1 MVGGARGRGELGGAG
16 VGGGDVVVER
26 TIVAQGVAPVGL
38 EVRAG
43 AAVWDNAGPAVPA
56 TGSAAGG
63 SPHRGSPHRGSPQG
77 GSPHRGSPHRG
88 SPQGGSPQ
96 GGPAASG
103 PAASGPSQGHLT
115 FWVSTQNAQLTR
127 AIVTGALGL
136 DASAV
141 RVIAPDVGGG
151 VGAELGADREA
162 VLVAW
167 AAKRTG
173 PPLRWVEAR
182 TAKLPAIT
190 HGRGQRQT
198 IKIRG
203 ARGRPGPAP

>member
-38 EVRAG
+38 EVRA
-43 AAVWDNAGPAVPA
+43 AAGVWDTAGPAVPA

-77 GSPHRGSPHRG
+77 GSPHRGSP
-88 SPQGGSPQ
+88 QGGSPQ
-96 GGPAASG
+96 GGPAASGPAASGPAAGG

-151 VGAELGADREA
+151 FG
-162 VLVAW
+162 
-167 AAKRTG
+167 
-173 PPLRWVEAR
+173 
-182 TAKLPAIT
+182 
-190 HGRGQRQT
+190 
-198 IKIRG
+198 
-203 ARGRPGPAP
+203 